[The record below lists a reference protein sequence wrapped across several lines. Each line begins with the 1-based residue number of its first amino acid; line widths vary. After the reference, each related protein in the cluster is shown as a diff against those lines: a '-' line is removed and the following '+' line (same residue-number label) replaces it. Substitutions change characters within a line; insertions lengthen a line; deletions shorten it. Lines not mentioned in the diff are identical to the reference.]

1 MSKTQLPSVT
11 RMKPRR
17 RLRLGRLMFLLP
29 AGAVVLYLGW
39 GTLEQR
45 KLARMVAQYRR
56 VGEPVLPEDF
66 DQPAVPDADNAA
78 IDLRSAA
85 MSIDTKD
92 PLFDELW
99 HRDLQPPLTESDL
112 AFIRKLLAAFPN
124 ALPGVDSATGKTG
137 VDWKLHARTPV
148 ILTATPDFGRYHDLA
163 VLLAADLLAA
173 HQAGDDARALRRAG
187 QILFISRAIDRQPTL
202 VAHLV
207 ANGIAALAA
216 DRIMEIAPTLNV
228 ANDQANATVATD
240 GPADRLKVRALIDT
254 LLAQD
259 ADNAGLAWAMRG
271 ERMEQLDS
279 LTAIADGKFNAKQV
293 QGTPTSGGPD
303 DGKGA
308 AQSVLSGCVLKPLML
323 GDARLMLRYMTK
335 VIAAA
340 PAQNRPAA
348 QSRFPALPP
357 EVKEHPT
364 MHLFSSLFLPSLDR
378 TFQEQFRF
386 RTDMILAATS
396 LAIRQYALDH
406 NGNLPKQLID
416 LAPRCLLAVPLDP
429 MTAGKPLGYIHG
441 GENGT
446 DEGGS
451 EQPLRKST
459 SARDRWGTQD
469 AVVHLTQQSR
479 KPEADADDVTA
490 QRPAPARF

>member
-1 MSKTQLPSVT
+1 
-11 RMKPRR
+11 
-17 RLRLGRLMFLLP
+17 
-29 AGAVVLYLGW
+29 
-39 GTLEQR
+39 
-45 KLARMVAQYRR
+45 
-56 VGEPVLPEDF
+56 
-66 DQPAVPDADNAA
+66 
-78 IDLRSAA
+78 
-85 MSIDTKD
+85 
-92 PLFDELW
+92 
-99 HRDLQPPLTESDL
+99 
-112 AFIRKLLAAFPN
+112 
-124 ALPGVDSATGKTG
+124 
-137 VDWKLHARTPV
+137 
-148 ILTATPDFGRYHDLA
+148 
-163 VLLAADLLAA
+163 
-173 HQAGDDARALRRAG
+173 
-187 QILFISRAIDRQPTL
+187 
-202 VAHLV
+202 
-207 ANGIAALAA
+207 
-216 DRIMEIAPTLNV
+216 
-228 ANDQANATVATD
+228 
-240 GPADRLKVRALIDT
+240 
-254 LLAQD
+254 
-259 ADNAGLAWAMRG
+259 
-271 ERMEQLDS
+271 
-279 LTAIADGKFNAKQV
+279 
-293 QGTPTSGGPD
+293 
-303 DGKGA
+303 
-308 AQSVLSGCVLKPLML
+308 
-323 GDARLMLRYMTK
+323 

-441 GENGT
+441 DRPGSPHAGDPIIYSVGENGT